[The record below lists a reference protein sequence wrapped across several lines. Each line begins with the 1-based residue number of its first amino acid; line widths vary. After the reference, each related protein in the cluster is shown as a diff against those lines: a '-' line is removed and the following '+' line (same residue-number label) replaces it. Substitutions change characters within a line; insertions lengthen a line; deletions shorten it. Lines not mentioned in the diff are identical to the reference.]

1 MNVSKEELFDIR
13 VVERNIARGLVTRE
27 EYNAWLASVEDS
39 SDLCKTSDVRFTHSG
54 GGRAR
59 RAITYHEAD

>member
-27 EYNAWLASVEDS
+27 EYNAWLATLDDS
-39 SDLCKTSDVRFTHSG
+39 TELSKTSDVRFMHSG